1 MVAKDE
7 ISRAD
12 ELQALGWTAEDVRR
26 YAELWD
32 YRHRWGAINLEPEDR
47 AFLRKAEAALP
58 KLPSGGKGSA
68 KKTLQEKS
76 HYRWLAFHLEA
87 MKASP
92 QEQELGEG
100 EQGAWPILL
109 EQELAVLE
117 ELQPVLG
124 LPDTLK
130 ARELVPLREQLI
142 ASAGAE
148 ARTLSFDF
156 NAPLEEL
163 RQRERTSWK
172 PLRGEG
178 STDTAYP
185 VLNPE
190 AAERFRARAAEELR
204 ERIRSTFPSL
214 QG

>member
-12 ELQALGWTAEDVRR
+12 ELQALGWAPDDVRR

-47 AFLRKAEAALP
+47 AFLRRAEAALP
-58 KLPSGGKGSA
+58 KRPTGGKGSA

-87 MKASP
+87 MRSSA
-92 QEQELGEG
+92 QEQGLAEG
-100 EQGAWPILL
+100 ERGAWPTLL
-109 EQELAVLE
+109 EEELRLLE

-130 ARELVPLREQLI
+130 ARDLVPLREQLI
-142 ASAGAE
+142 AAASTEGRNLA
-148 ARTLSFDF
+148 FDF

-178 STDTAYP
+178 NTDSTYP
-185 VLNPE
+185 VLDAE
-190 AAERFRARAAEELR
+190 ATSRFRARVAETLGGQ
-204 ERIRSTFPSL
+204 IRATFPSL
-214 QG
+214 QA